1 MCYFRRMNRPDLTF
15 ERINQ
20 ALIST
25 IPEVSDLIHTTFGSD
40 YSFEKGNPDEN
51 PEAYPVFEDVVK
63 KLMFDLLETGKDEKL
78 LTRLFSFFEEMA
90 NSTDPNVARDL
101 LGIAI
106 LEPLVHKNAAIG
118 AAWKFM
124 GPKMRK
130 LAAAEA
136 TSTGRQENL
145 PTA

>member
-1 MCYFRRMNRPDLTF
+1 M
-15 ERINQ
+15 
-20 ALIST
+20 ST
-25 IPEVSDLIHTTFGSD
+25 IPEMSDLIHTTFGSA
-40 YSFEKGNPDEN
+40 YSSEKGNPDEN
-51 PEAYPVFEDVVK
+51 PGAYLVFEDVVK
-63 KLMFDLLETGKDEKL
+63 KLMFNLLETGKDEKL
-78 LTRLFSFFEEMA
+78 LTRLFSFFEGMA

-106 LEPLVHKNAAIG
+106 IEPLVYKKAAIG

-124 GPKMRK
+124 GPKMRE
-130 LAAAEA
+130 LAASEA